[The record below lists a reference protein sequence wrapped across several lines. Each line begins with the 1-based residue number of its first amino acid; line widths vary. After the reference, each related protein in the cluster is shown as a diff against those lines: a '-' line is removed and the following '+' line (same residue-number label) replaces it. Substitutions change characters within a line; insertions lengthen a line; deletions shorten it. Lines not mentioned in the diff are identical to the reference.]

1 VDIEDEKKQHNAFE
15 KALGFHTLMPLDD
28 NTMVV
33 HIGSNLMNSKH
44 KKSGMQLGQDQT
56 PLNDLQSQNLAKEF
70 YVNDLLTSAISTS
83 IIYFSIILFS

>member
-33 HIGSNLMNSKH
+33 HIGSNLMISKH
-44 KKSGMQLGQDQT
+44 KKSGM
-56 PLNDLQSQNLAKEF
+56 
-70 YVNDLLTSAISTS
+70 
-83 IIYFSIILFS
+83 